1 MAPTHCVPKMFSVG
15 PTSRL
20 PWPSA
25 SKRQSRGQ
33 VPCQSPCY
41 SAPAWAPRE
50 RRSSQAASTQCA
62 TEPWRIAG
70 LRKGDSSQRER
81 KGCTNPADLP
91 EYLTGS
97 GCQRE
102 RKGPSQPWKPQ
113 PARTQGLQAT
123 RGILPKEAAA
133 SANARAAGNQWESQ
147 SPAQGL
153 PTTMGAL
160 GCTKPR
166 RLERLLVERIASAS
180 LSWASRRP
188 ATWYTSKRSAPK
200 SRCPS

>member
-1 MAPTHCVPKMFSVG
+1 MASDALAA
-15 PTSRL
+15 TSFL
-20 PWPSA
+20 ESSSA
-25 SKRQSRGQ
+25 LATITFAKSCTTQRG
-33 VPCQSPCY
+33 
-41 SAPAWAPRE
+41 
-50 RRSSQAASTQCA
+50 

-123 RGILPKEAAA
+123 RGLLPKEQQPARTQGLQGTNGK
-133 SANARAAGNQWESQ
+133 ANARRKGSNQEITR
-147 SPAQGL
+147 PK
-153 PTTMGAL
+153 
-160 GCTKPR
+160 TK
-166 RLERLLVERIASAS
+166 S
-180 LSWASRRP
+180 L
-188 ATWYTSKRSAPK
+188 KIK
-200 SRCPS
+200 